1 MLSTTPTRPTM
12 RPIGAATL
20 ARAAQVPRYDA
31 PAMREWTQA
40 DDGSA
45 VGLIDDRVWGARE
58 GGGGPPL
65 SAFARAGAPKLA
77 TLVRACNSEYP
88 PANCRA

>member
-20 ARAAQVPRYDA
+20 ARAAELAKIGTVPRYDA

-40 DDGSA
+40 DDEE
-45 VGLIDDRVWGARE
+45 RW
-58 GGGGPPL
+58 
-65 SAFARAGAPKLA
+65 
-77 TLVRACNSEYP
+77 
-88 PANCRA
+88 